1 MPEEAVPNPHLEIE
15 RVADQ
20 GEAWR
25 WSIYDG
31 ENGPLIQRSEQR
43 YPSTDAARRAGDKA
57 VLSIL
62 IRYSRN

>member
-1 MPEEAVPNPHLEIE
+1 MLDEAAPNPHLEIE

-31 ENGPLIQRSEQR
+31 ENGPLIQLSEQR
-43 YPSTDAARRAGDKA
+43 YPSPDAARRAGDKA
-57 VLSIL
+57 KLSIL
-62 IRYSRN
+62 TRYSRD